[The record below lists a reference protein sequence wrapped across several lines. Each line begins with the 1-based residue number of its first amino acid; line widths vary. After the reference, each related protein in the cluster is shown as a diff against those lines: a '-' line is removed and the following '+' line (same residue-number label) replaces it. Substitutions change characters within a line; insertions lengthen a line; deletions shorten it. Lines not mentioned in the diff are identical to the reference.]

1 MFIHLGYT
9 RWWRSIIGFVR
20 HDALAASY
28 QDARYMARRR
38 NQVTILEPRPERLVL
53 QEGEILL
60 ENCSGLYRS
69 SSFTQIQSV
78 PLAWYAP
85 FRFWYGISDLVEVVD
100 ELIHCSKTSGAIISS
115 AHSRLIAPRCMVI
128 GKFFL

>member
-1 MFIHLGYT
+1 
-9 RWWRSIIGFVR
+9 
-20 HDALAASY
+20 
-28 QDARYMARRR
+28 MARHWD
-38 NQVTILEPRPERLVL
+38 QVAILGKRFERLL
-53 QEGEILL
+53 SQEGEILL

-100 ELIHCSKTSGAIISS
+100 QLVHCSKTSGAIISS
-115 AHSRLIAPRCMVI
+115 AHSRSIAQKHMVV
-128 GKFFL
+128 GKFFS